1 MNLFTGL
8 DNILM
13 IGGGFMEDLY
23 VTVTGFANYYHKK
36 PFAIGNVLICVK
48 EPSNKYDSEAIT
60 VKLPIIGKVGYIANS
75 PASIAGGTLSAGRIY
90 DKVED
95 KFFVRVMFT
104 TQSKVICKVE
114 ENSDGILEKEI
125 QTQIEAAEEW
135 LNDFSKGSI
144 ISNILRLS
152 IPMTLAQLIN
162 VLYSIVDR
170 IYIGRMGENSSLAL
184 TGVGVCLPIITIVI
198 AFANLIGMGGAPLF
212 SIKRGEGNE
221 KEAEAILGNSVT
233 LLVIFGLCLTVVG
246 LIVKRPLLYL
256 LGASENTIEYANS
269 YITIYLLGNVFVMMS
284 LGLNSFINA
293 QGFGKTGM
301 FTVVIGAVLNIILDP
316 IFIYIM
322 GVQGAALATV
332 LSQLAASVWTFKFLT
347 GKNTIIKI
355 KLSAMRCQAKRVKK
369 ILVLGLSGFT
379 MSVTNSA
386 VQIACNV
393 SLQNYG
399 SDVYVGVMTIINS
412 IREVLQMP
420 VTGLGNGAQP
430 IIGFNYGAGENGRVK
445 EAIRYLAA
453 MLIIY
458 STVAWFII
466 LLIPKFLIGIFTA
479 DAALITAG
487 VPSLHI
493 YFFGFFLMAFMF
505 TGQTVFVGIGK
516 AKFAIFFSILRKGIV
531 VIPLILLLPIWFGV
545 NGVFLAEPISNLIG
559 GLACFTTMYFAV
571 YRKL

>member
-1 MNLFTGL
+1 MCEPILIKGDYIFMQ
-8 DNILM
+8 DNKNFL
-13 IGGGFMEDLY
+13 
-23 VTVTGFANYYHKK
+23 A
-36 PFAIGNVLICVK
+36 A
-48 EPSNKYDSEAIT
+48 EP
-60 VKLPIIGKVGYIANS
+60 IGK
-75 PASIAGGTLSAGRIY
+75 LLL
-90 DKVED
+90 K
-95 KFFVRVMFT
+95 
-104 TQSKVICKVE
+104 
-114 ENSDGILEKEI
+114 
-125 QTQIEAAEEW
+125 
-135 LNDFSKGSI
+135 
-144 ISNILRLS
+144 LS
-152 IPMTLAQLIN
+152 IPTVIAQLIN
-162 VLYSIVDR
+162 MLYNIVDR
-170 IYIGRMGENSSLAL
+170 IYIGHIPSDGSLAL
-184 TGVGVCLPIITIVI
+184 TGVGVCMPIIMIVT
-198 AFANLIGMGGAPLF
+198 AFAALVSSGGAPRA
-212 SIKRGEGNE
+212 SIYMGKQDNE
-221 KEAEAILGNSVT
+221 SAENILGNCF
-233 LLVIFGLCLTVVG
+233 LLQIVISLILTAIL
-246 LIVKRPLLYL
+246 LIWSKDLLL
-256 LGASENTIEYANS
+256 AFGASENTIEYANS

>member
-301 FTVVIGAVLNIILDP
+301 LTVVIGAVLNIILDP

>member
-1 MNLFTGL
+1 
-8 DNILM
+8 
-13 IGGGFMEDLY
+13 
-23 VTVTGFANYYHKK
+23 
-36 PFAIGNVLICVK
+36 
-48 EPSNKYDSEAIT
+48 
-60 VKLPIIGKVGYIANS
+60 
-75 PASIAGGTLSAGRIY
+75 
-90 DKVED
+90 
-95 KFFVRVMFT
+95 
-104 TQSKVICKVE
+104 
-114 ENSDGILEKEI
+114 
-125 QTQIEAAEEW
+125 
-135 LNDFSKGSI
+135 
-144 ISNILRLS
+144 
-152 IPMTLAQLIN
+152 
-162 VLYSIVDR
+162 
-170 IYIGRMGENSSLAL
+170 
-184 TGVGVCLPIITIVI
+184 
-198 AFANLIGMGGAPLF
+198 
-212 SIKRGEGNE
+212 
-221 KEAEAILGNSVT
+221 
-233 LLVIFGLCLTVVG
+233 
-246 LIVKRPLLYL
+246 
-256 LGASENTIEYANS
+256 
-269 YITIYLLGNVFVMMS
+269 MMS

-301 FTVVIGAVLNIILDP
+301 LTVVIGAVLNIILDP

-393 SLQNYG
+393 SLKNYG

-466 LLIPKFLIGIFTA
+466 LLITEIPYRNIHCRCGTYNCRCTVIAYIIFRIFPYGVYVYGTDGVCRNRESEVCDILFYIEKGNSGNTAYTSSSDMVRSKRSIFGRANFKF
-479 DAALITAG
+479 D
-487 VPSLHI
+487 
-493 YFFGFFLMAFMF
+493 
-505 TGQTVFVGIGK
+505 
-516 AKFAIFFSILRKGIV
+516 RR
-531 VIPLILLLPIWFGV
+531 FGV
-545 NGVFLAEPISNLIG
+545 LYNNVFC
-559 GLACFTTMYFAV
+559 GLQ
-571 YRKL
+571 KIII